1 MGLVRGQVAPIPGV
15 GLVVPIPIGRVRFQ
29 GGVGANT
36 RGRGGVGKEGWLA

>member
-29 GGVGANT
+29 GGVGSNT
-36 RGRGGVGKEGWLA
+36 SQYQGQGWSW